1 MELFDIFLIFIIVA
15 GITILFIC
23 RRKKKEDSGQQ
34 TEKDEKVG
42 CLMGI
47 FEILGS
53 LFSFLDP

>member
-1 MELFDIFLIFIIVA
+1 MDLFNIFLIFIVA
-15 GITILFIC
+15 GIAILFIC
-23 RRKKKEDSGQQ
+23 RRKKKEDSRQQ

-53 LFSFLDP
+53 LFSSLDL